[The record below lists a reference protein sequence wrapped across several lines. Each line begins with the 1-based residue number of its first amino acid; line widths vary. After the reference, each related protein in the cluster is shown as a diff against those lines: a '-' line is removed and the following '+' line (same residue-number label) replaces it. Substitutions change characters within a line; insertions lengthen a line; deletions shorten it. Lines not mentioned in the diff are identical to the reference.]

1 MVSPGAP
8 VAPVEV
14 GGKKIEEQG
23 VQPEHRK
30 PDKWLGQFERI
41 GLGQR
46 VLGEYQRH
54 PGMTHEMAVAGVP
67 GQVCQ
72 CFRVQGPFQTLLI
85 GVECQM
91 IRFRTAE
98 IPIH

>member
-1 MVSPGAP
+1 MVSQRAP

-14 GGKKIEEQG
+14 GERKIEEQS
-23 VQPEHRK
+23 VQPEYQK

-41 GLGQR
+41 ELGQR

-54 PGMTHEMAVAGVP
+54 LGMTHGMAVAGVP
-67 GQVCQ
+67 GRACQ
-72 CFRVQGPFQTLLI
+72 YFHVRGPSQTLLI

-91 IRFRTAE
+91 IRFRAAE